1 MIGVD
6 ASHAKALVN
15 TTVAARELRL
25 MQAAEGGDLRSS
37 DASPASSPQN
47 HHKPP
52 ARNANAFVLTSP
64 RTVEAKL
71 LEVSSS
77 SVPRGQSSPT
87 RAPAQGA
94 TTQARALARGLAQL
108 RRSCSPEGRRGATVR
123 KIGQGAP
130 ESGLFLELDMQA
142 GEIIGREVAF
152 ADALSAHVTQS
163 LETEARVSPRWVRV
177 IAFQSNPLRAQ
188 VSFGPSDSCG
198 GKGGGISRSE
208 AGMRLCAQ
216 VEQPS
221 SPFIMGEIGSL
232 IRAAEF
238 VTPYQ
243 EQAVVARRGGTHFN
257 PNLPGHPE
265 SPKPDE
271 GQYREEAAQM
281 REAEAQGDDQFDR
294 DLAGHHEATVAD
306 QPMCVQ
312 DLDRDDEDV
321 LSAAWESAVSTI
333 GLNLK
338 SYTRSPLRNST
349 SHGNPR
355 ETHGFGGGHVGL
367 RYPSPRSP
375 EEEWMRQR
383 EEEAKARKEEEVEK
397 ECLKEGERARMEE
410 KRPQREA
417 EEEWARLDQER
428 LQREAEEEILRR
440 RLEQERLRREAED
453 ETLRQ
458 EEAEWARL
466 EEERLRREAEEKF
479 RKEEEECKMQT
490 FLIQLQKEEDDRA
503 RLRQERLQRQVEK
516 ERLRREEEKQVSEEA
531 RARLEEERRQREAE
545 QERLRREEEARARLE
560 EEDGVSICAVK
571 ARKWLDE
578 AETSIRVAART
589 ASESASPTR
598 IECPDK
604 NAENALVYIG
614 GILDQQRRMMQRESE
629 REKLMEDTM
638 RIAGDGRA
646 TELVRLRARAL
657 DRGQEKRAEE
667 AAGQLKLARLEEKDR
682 NQREL
687 EGSLEADKRMTTLHV
702 LHHQQ
707 LLEQE
712 RMRKELEMRRAE
724 LREWERSRLSAPV
737 VQQERQTA
745 QEHLGDERKPIQGFG
760 QLQFGELQKERSLGL
775 GHPARLFHEQA
786 GLRRSLGSIE
796 ASDGSPALNA
806 NEHGGTRKR
815 SEGEDQSLANIT
827 VAFGNLGH
835 ALGPER
841 GSRAL
846 GTISRLFV
854 HLASPGET
862 ARDGTATTLAQ
873 KQVDLY
879 NLCEGTLI
887 PPCFPLQPS
896 DAANQSGFASPG
908 AGMATLCSQALPGA
922 GENGDGFEMAMHH
935 GRADCEEESE
945 DEPFYTPLD
954 SPAFSCSQGS
964 NSDGR
969 QEEIELFVL

>member
-265 SPKPDE
+265 SPKPNE
-271 GQYREEAAQM
+271 GQYGEEAAQM

-294 DLAGHHEATVAD
+294 DLAGHHEATVAE

-531 RARLEEERRQREAE
+531 RAGREEERRQREAGKP
-545 QERLRREEEARARLE
+545 QFY
-560 EEDGVSICAVK
+560 
-571 ARKWLDE
+571 RKELP
-578 AETSIRVAART
+578 VAA
-589 ASESASPTR
+589 AS
-598 IECPDK
+598 
-604 NAENALVYIG
+604 
-614 GILDQQRRMMQRESE
+614 RMMQRESE